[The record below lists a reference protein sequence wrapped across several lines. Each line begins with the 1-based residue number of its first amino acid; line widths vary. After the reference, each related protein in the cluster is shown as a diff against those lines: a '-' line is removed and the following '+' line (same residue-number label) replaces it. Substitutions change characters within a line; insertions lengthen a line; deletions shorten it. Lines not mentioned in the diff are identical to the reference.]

1 LQKTD
6 IPIPFKS
13 SFFGRIRQNI
23 CIIQWLCYVD
33 FSFPG
38 SEFLNAKHRARTFL
52 AKLEMRRLKP
62 VLNTRCFSVLVKD
75 ILKSSKTAVSFE
87 FFPPKTEA
95 GWEELFYNIS
105 SLVPQQP
112 SYVSVTY
119 GAGGATRTHTHEL
132 VTRLQRETNLTV
144 VAHLTCVGSTRKE
157 ILEILENYASSG
169 VENILALRG
178 DPPQDKADRDAMA
191 RGEFEHAHDLVA
203 FIKENFPSMG
213 VGVAGFCEGHPGTQ
227 NRLKEIDYLKQKVD
241 AGADYIVTQLF
252 FDNRDFYDFCER
264 CSLVGIDVPVI
275 AGIMPITSEK
285 NLARMAELAAGAR
298 FPAPLLQSIGWA
310 EGKEYV
316 RNVGIHWAT
325 EQIRDL
331 LHNDVAGIHL
341 YTLNNSYAS
350 LQICESLGLRSYTR
364 ISSNKKLGVKA

>member
-1 LQKTD
+1 
-6 IPIPFKS
+6 
-13 SFFGRIRQNI
+13 
-23 CIIQWLCYVD
+23 
-33 FSFPG
+33 
-38 SEFLNAKHRARTFL
+38 
-52 AKLEMRRLKP
+52 M
-62 VLNTRCFSVLVKD
+62 LVKE

-87 FFPPKTEA
+87 FFPPKTEL

-105 SLVPQQP
+105 SLVPQHP

-144 VAHLTCVGSTRKE
+144 AAHLTCVGSTRKE
-157 ILEILENYASSG
+157 VLEILQKYSESG

-178 DPPQDKADRDAMA
+178 DPPQTNDAEACMA
-191 RGEFEHAHDLVA
+191 KGEFEHASDLVA
-203 FIKENFPSMG
+203 FVKENFPGMG
-213 VGVAGFCEGHPGTQ
+213 VGVAGFCEGHPGMQ
-227 NRLKEIDYLKQKVD
+227 NRLKEIEYLKRKVD

-264 CSLVGIDVPVI
+264 CRLAGIDVPII
-275 AGIMPITSEK
+275 AGIMPITSKK
-285 NLARMAELAAGAR
+285 NLERMADLAAGVR
-298 FPAPLLQSIGWA
+298 FPAPLLQSIEWA

-316 RNVGIHWAT
+316 RNVGVHWAT

-350 LQICESLGLRSYTR
+350 LQICESLGLRSYQ
-364 ISSNKKLGVKA
+364 KVCC